1 MPASTPVAPADLTY
15 FLEVA
20 QVGTI
25 TRAAERLGIRQPSL
39 SMAIQRLEK
48 RFGTELLI
56 RSKSGVEL
64 TRAGKLLA
72 ARAKAFLTEWE
83 ALEAAVMRDGEAPQ
97 GRFSIGCHVSIATHW
112 LPRTLPAVLERWP
125 RLELT
130 LVHELSRRVNDLVV
144 SHQLDFGLVVNP
156 LKHPDLVVLELAT
169 DVFTVW
175 DRRDRLSNTVLYDP
189 ELLQAQSIL
198 SKLQKRGVTFERS
211 LTSSSLEV
219 LARLAAQG
227 AGSAIL
233 PTHLATRMAPKLRV
247 PGSAQP
253 SVVDS
258 VCLVYRA
265 DAQRSP
271 GARALIAALKAA
283 KPA

>member
-1 MPASTPVAPADLTY
+1 MLPASPADLTY

-39 SMAIQRLEK
+39 TMAIQRLEK

-56 RSKSGVEL
+56 RSKTGVEL

-72 ARAKAFLTEWE
+72 ARAKALLQEWE
-83 ALEAAVMRDGEAPQ
+83 ALEAAVTRHGEEPQ
-97 GRFSIGCHVSIATHW
+97 GRYTLGCHVSIATHW
-112 LPRTLPAVLERWP
+112 LPRTLPGVLTRWP
-125 RLELT
+125 RLELSI
-130 LVHELSRRVNDLVV
+130 VHELSRRVNDLVV

-156 LKHPDLVVLELAT
+156 VRHPDLVIVELAT
-169 DVFTVW
+169 DVFTLW
-175 DRRDRLSNTVLYDP
+175 DRRDRPSDTVLYDP
-189 ELLQAQSIL
+189 DLLQAQSIL
-198 SKLQKRGVTFERS
+198 TGLQRRGVTFKRT
-211 LTSSSLEV
+211 LTSSSLEL
-219 LARLAAQG
+219 LARLASEG

-233 PTHLATRMAPKLRV
+233 PTHLATRMRPTLRM
-247 PGSAQP
+247 PGKGLP
-253 SVVDS
+253 SVLDS

-271 GARALIAALKAA
+271 GARALVAALKAA
-283 KPA
+283 TPAR